1 MRLAVLALT
10 LALAACA
17 PMPPPPDRRIGSGE
31 PDWGAIS
38 HRIR

>member
-1 MRLAVLALT
+1 MRIALLALA

-17 PMPPPPDRRIGSGE
+17 TPPPDRRIGSGE

>member
-1 MRLAVLALT
+1 MRIALLALA

-17 PMPPPPDRRIGSGE
+17 APPPDRRIGSGE
-31 PDWGAIS
+31 PDWREIA